1 MDEASRPQSGPVAD
15 SERSIERMDLSSPAG
30 EPRKVST
37 QPQPALDPPTLG
49 TILVIEDD
57 PRIVTTLHRL
67 FTMERYEVKRANN
80 ATRGMELFSSA
91 QPDAVILDL
100 MLPDISGREICK
112 LLKQS
117 APHVPVIILSA
128 ISDVAD
134 KVLMLEAGADDY
146 VTKPFSPRELLAR
159 VQAAIRR
166 SKRPTPQAQANIED
180 IQIDFASMRASKKGR
195 PIALTAFEFKL
206 LRFFLDNPERV
217 ITREEL
223 LSAVWGYS
231 GISFTRTVD
240 NQILKLRQKL
250 EDNPADPVHFCTVHG
265 AGYRFV
271 PSAAR
276 DSSEHR

>member
-1 MDEASRPQSGPVAD
+1 MNEVSSRQSGPVND
-15 SERSIERMDLSSPAG
+15 PEMSDERNRRSSAAG
-30 EPRKVST
+30 EQREVSP

-80 ATRGMELFSSA
+80 ATRGMDLFSSA

-112 LLKQS
+112 LLKQGS
-117 APHVPVIILSA
+117 PHIPVIILSA

-146 VTKPFSPRELLAR
+146 VTKPFSPRELFAR

-166 SKRPTPQAQANIED
+166 SKRPLPQAHVTFED
-180 IQIDFASMRASKKGR
+180 VNIDFASMRASKSGKS
-195 PIALTAFEFKL
+195 IALTAFEFKL

-223 LSAVWGYS
+223 LNAVWGYS
-231 GISFTRTVD
+231 GTSFTRTVD

-250 EDNPADPVHFCTVHG
+250 ENNPADPVHFCTVHG

-271 PSAAR
+271 PVGRR
-276 DSSEHR
+276 D

>member
-15 SERSIERMDLSSPAG
+15 SERSVERIERLSPAG
-30 EPRKVST
+30 EPRKVSP
-37 QPQPALDPPTLG
+37 QQQPALDPPTLG

-166 SKRPTPQAQANIED
+166 SKRPAPQAQANIED

-231 GISFTRTVD
+231 GVSFTRTVD

-276 DSSEHR
+276 DSAGHR